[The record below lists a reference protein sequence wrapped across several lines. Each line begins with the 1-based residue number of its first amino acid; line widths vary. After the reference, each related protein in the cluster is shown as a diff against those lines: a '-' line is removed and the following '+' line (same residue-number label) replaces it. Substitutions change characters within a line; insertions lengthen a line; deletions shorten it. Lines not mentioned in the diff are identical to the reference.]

1 MIFEITK
8 GKYGGRESYLEFDSG
23 RKIEL
28 NVKETAEFEA
38 KVRHWLEVAKWMED
52 TEED

>member
-1 MIFEITK
+1 MTFEITK
-8 GKYGGRESYLEFDSG
+8 DNNGGRTSYLEFDCG
-23 RKIEL
+23 RKIDL
-28 NVKETAEFEA
+28 NVEETAEFEA